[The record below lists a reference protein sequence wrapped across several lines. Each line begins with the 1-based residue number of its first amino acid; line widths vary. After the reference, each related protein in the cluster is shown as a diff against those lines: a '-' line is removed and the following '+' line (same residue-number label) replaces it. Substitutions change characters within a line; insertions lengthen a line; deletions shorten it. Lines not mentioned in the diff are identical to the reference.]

1 MASNRNTQISPASN
15 QLDPLASYYQY
26 KFRYQQIAG
35 AVNGENVDPHLQ
47 AYSLREDDA
56 SDVLWNL
63 GGRLVGDRVEFPAAT
78 EGSFNNFVRSTTQST
93 SGLFSQFLAQGDA
106 LPYEDFVFIDGAGEN
121 SAVTTSLPNKFAAA
135 LLFSSQKIVDELV
148 EGLDNFGQAF
158 PLGQIDPQTYELS
171 ELQEHLRSMP
181 ANREGVRRFIDRL
194 YKHLPEQNRQNLYL
208 RFTRDVEDS
217 GVQRRVNDG
226 TTPDF
231 GIVGRTTVNFLDV
244 IHYQLLGSGLRAR
257 GDQGQYRDDNPE
269 TVTQL
274 YYFRVI
280 QALLPE
286 IPKNLVKQVLT
297 AVTMPKNTCIRYQSD
312 SAFVRTQATYQEWD
326 SDAFTGMAGDYTRPR
341 YNFYVP
347 GYERLIS
354 GSAGEGIPE
363 TALPNSYIR
372 NLYFRQ
378 PNAEYLPQIT
388 AQATLD
394 SKIPVRSTKGLAFYS
409 TYTEAVP
416 TANQNQVDTA
426 AELGSFLLVPSNAGN
441 FLEAYRG
448 IPAPM
453 SIEVAFR
460 RSTWDST
467 AQDMNDRGTSLP
479 ILRLLGECYGSP
491 FLPPADNP
499 NKESQRLVYTSQ
511 FISGENGVQ
520 SMIPATENFEVFD
533 ARSVFRQPS
542 SGSPLDRKFVVLS
555 ENPAGTEVHQRFENG
570 VPLSQTIADKEK
582 SLATA
587 QVMEAKAARNA
598 DRAYTRI
605 LNGEAVPSVAL
616 AYGLTKKTK
625 DDNVI
630 LQTVMF
636 GNGAGSLNTSY
647 YDTQI
652 KYNTEY
658 VYELDEFSLVYSPEY
673 SVGITC
679 PNYPIWLMEQ
689 YLDIGNSGYLEVWTG
704 DTLTPQERSPELL
717 FEMFVKEYPAPK
729 IVRLPVHDRRESE
742 DFPDGGSASGLP
754 GTFYPPTKVM
764 DRPPSP
770 PYLEML
776 PLRGVDSQ
784 IKVHVNTNAGSFIG
798 DNALEAVV
806 IGGRE
811 SEFAELYRY
820 QRGYLNFELPE
831 GFLEFQPEG
840 RGEIRNISLY
850 RTTAIDLDVDKYS
863 DIYKSF
869 NEADPTVTVRR
880 YTTDPSDILEENIG
894 IQELLSYD
902 ITDNILPNVN
912 YFYTCTIEDHHG
924 HVSNPSAIFR
934 VRLVS
939 DKGLMIP
946 EIDSVVPKRRRPQTP
961 TKDLTRYL
969 QIDASNIQSFPYFEM
984 GSDGNIIAAP
994 NIASHLGKSLED
1006 KAFIVR
1012 LTSKDTGRI
1021 FDIKIDFEVK
1031 YGDEEEE
1038 ERDDQPDQQAGGRP
1052 EADPPPVEEQAQDE
1066 EEEQPAP
1073 GELVNDNWDDMQ
1085 DRHNQQQEQQEEEQE
1100 QDGEDE
1106 GDKDY
1111 GPIDWED
1118 L

>member
-78 EGSFNNFVRSTTQST
+78 EASFDSFVRSTTQSFP
-93 SGLFSQFLAQGDA
+93 GLFSQFLAQGDA

-121 SAVTTSLPNKFAAA
+121 SAVTTSLPNKFASA

-158 PLGQIDPQTYELS
+158 PLGQIDPQTYELN
-171 ELQEHLRSMP
+171 ELQEHLRNIPTNSF
-181 ANREGVRRFIDRL
+181 AVRRFIDRL
-194 YKHLPEQNRQNLYL
+194 YRHISDENRTNLYD
-208 RFTRDVEDS
+208 RFSSDIDGS
-217 GVQRRVNDG
+217 GPQRRVIDG
-226 TTPDF
+226 TQQEF
-231 GIVGRTTVNFLDV
+231 GITGRVTENFLDV
-244 IHYQLLGSGLRAR
+244 LQYYIKGGGIIEFSFRTQQQYSG
-257 GDQGQYRDDNPE
+257 DDE
-269 TVTQL
+269 ALVRQL
-274 YYFRVI
+274 YHFRMV

-297 AVTMPKNTCIRYQSD
+297 TVTMPKNTCIRYQSD
-312 SAFVRTQATYQEWD
+312 SAFVRTQHTYKSWD
-326 SDAFTGMAGDYTRPR
+326 SDAFNGMAGDYVRPR
-341 YNFYVP
+341 YSFYVP
-347 GYERLIS
+347 GYEKLIS
-354 GSAGEGIPE
+354 GSVGEGIPE
-363 TALPNSYIR
+363 AALPNSYIR

-394 SKIPVRSTKGLAFYS
+394 SKVVSRSTQGVGFYS
-409 TYTEAVP
+409 DYTRLVP
-416 TANQNQVDTA
+416 TANQNQVNVS
-426 AELGSFLLVPSNAGN
+426 AELGSLLLVPSNAGS
-441 FLEAYRG
+441 FLEERRA

-479 ILRLLGECYGSP
+479 ILRFLGECYGSP
-491 FLPPADNP
+491 FQPPADIP
-499 NKESQRLVYTSQ
+499 SKESQPLVYSSQ
-511 FISGENGVQ
+511 YIVSFGIQTMSPIVQ
-520 SMIPATENFEVFD
+520 NFEVFD
-533 ARSVFRQPS
+533 ARSVFRQPVT
-542 SGSPLDRKFVVLS
+542 GRPLSRKFIVLS
-555 ENPAGTEVHQRFENG
+555 ENPAGAEVHQRFENG
-570 VPLSQTIADKEK
+570 APLQQTFGDREK

-587 QVMEAKAARNA
+587 QIMEAKAARNA

-605 LNGEAVPSVAL
+605 LNGEAMPSVAL

-630 LQTVMF
+630 LQTVMI

-647 YDTQI
+647 FDTQI

-689 YLDIGNSGYLEVWTG
+689 YLNIGRDGYLGVWTG
-704 DTLTPQERSPELL
+704 DTLTQQERTPELL

-742 DFPDGGSASGLP
+742 DLSVGGFNSGFA
-754 GTFYPPTKVM
+754 GTFYPSVKVM

-770 PYLEML
+770 PSLEMF

-798 DNALEAVV
+798 DNALDAVV

-820 QRGYLNFELPE
+820 QKKYLNFELPE
-831 GFLEFQPEG
+831 GSLEFQPEG
-840 RGEIRNISLY
+840 RQEIRNISLY
-850 RTTAIDLDVDKYS
+850 RTTAIDINVDKYN

-880 YTTDPSDILEENIG
+880 YSTDPSEILEENIG
-894 IQELLSYD
+894 IQEVLSYD

-912 YFYTCTIEDHHG
+912 YYYTCTIEDHHG
-924 HVSNPSAIFR
+924 HVSNPGAIFR

-1021 FDIKIDFEVK
+1021 FDIKIGFEIK
-1031 YGDEEEE
+1031 YDGEEDEQDGE
-1038 ERDDQPDQQAGGRP
+1038 PSQQGGGRP
-1052 EADPPPVEEQAQDE
+1052 VADPPPVEEPAQDE
-1066 EEEQPAP
+1066 EENEGPPPA
-1073 GELVNDNWDDMQ
+1073 EDHNDWDDMQ
-1085 DRHNQQQEQQEEEQE
+1085 QQHEEQGEE
-1100 QDGEDE
+1100 QAEEDDE
-1106 GDKDY
+1106 AEDNRDY
-1111 GPIDWED
+1111 GPVDWED

>member
-35 AVNGENVDPHLQ
+35 AVNGENVDPH
-47 AYSLREDDA
+47 EDDA

-93 SGLFSQFLAQGDA
+93 SGLSSQFAAQQNA
-106 LPYEDFVFIDGAGEN
+106 LPYEDFVFFDGAGEN

-148 EGLDNFGQAF
+148 EGVNSRGAF
-158 PLGQIDPQTYELS
+158 EALQLVTDPQIYEPN
-171 ELQEHLRSMP
+171 ELQEHLRNIPTNSF
-181 ANREGVRRFIDRL
+181 AVRRFIDRL
-194 YKHLPEQNRQNLYL
+194 YRHLPEENRTNLYD
-208 RFTRDVEDS
+208 RFS
-217 GVQRRVNDG
+217 GDIDGSGPQRRVKDG
-226 TTPDF
+226 TAPDF
-231 GIVGRTTVNFLDV
+231 GLADRVTENFLDV
-244 IHYQLLGSGLRAR
+244 IHYQLLGLGLRAR
-257 GDQGQYRDDNPE
+257 GDQGQYQDDNPE

-286 IPKNLVKQVLT
+286 IPKVYVKQVLT
-297 AVTMPKNTCIRYQSD
+297 TVTMPKNTCIRYQSD
-312 SAFVRTQATYQEWD
+312 SAFVRTQHTYQEWD

-378 PNAEYLPQIT
+378 PNTEYLPQIT

-409 TYTEAVP
+409 TYAEAVP

-491 FLPPADNP
+491 FQPPAELP
-499 NKESQRLVYTSQ
+499 NKESQRLVYTSK

-520 SMIPATENFEVFD
+520 SMIPTTENFDVFN
-533 ARSVFRQPS
+533 ARSVFRQPF
-542 SGSPLDRKFVVLS
+542 SGAPLDRKFVVLS

-570 VPLSQTIADKEK
+570 VPLRQTIADDEK

-742 DFPDGGSASGLP
+742 DFTYGGSDSGLL

-798 DNALEAVV
+798 DNALEAVA

-820 QRGYLNFELPE
+820 QKEYLNFELPE

-1052 EADPPPVEEQAQDE
+1052 VSDPPPVEEQAQDE
-1066 EEEQPAP
+1066 EEEQPVQP
-1073 GELVNDNWDDMQ
+1073 GHPDWDDMQ
-1085 DRHNQQQEQQEEEQE
+1085 RQHNEQQEQEEEE
-1100 QDGEDE
+1100 EEDDDSINDGIDYE
-1106 GDKDY
+1106 G
-1111 GPIDWED
+1111 

>member
-26 KFRYQQIAG
+26 KFRYRQIAG

-47 AYSLREDDA
+47 VYSLRRDNA

-63 GGRLVGDRVEFPAAT
+63 GGRLLDDQVQFPAAT
-78 EGSFNNFVRSTTQST
+78 EGSFDSFVRSTTQTT
-93 SGLFSQFLAQGDA
+93 SNLFSQYLAQGNA
-106 LPYEDFVFIDGAGEN
+106 LPYEDFVFIDDLI
-121 SAVTTSLPNKFAAA
+121 SDSKITSLPNKFAAA

-148 EGLDNFGQAF
+148 EGVNSRGTFEALQ
-158 PLGQIDPQTYELS
+158 LVTDPQIYEPN
-171 ELQEHLRSMP
+171 ELQEHLRSIP
-181 ANREGVRRFIDRL
+181 TNSLAVRRFIDRL
-194 YKHLPEQNRQNLYL
+194 YRHTPEENRTNLYD
-208 RFTRDVEDS
+208 RFS
-217 GVQRRVNDG
+217 GDIDGSGPQRRVADG

-231 GIVGRTTVNFLDV
+231 GIAGRATQNFLDV
-244 IHYQLLGSGLRAR
+244 VHYQLLVERSRHAA
-257 GDQGQYRDDNPE
+257 DQGQYADDNE
-269 TVTQL
+269 EIVIQL
-274 YYFRVI
+274 YHFRII

-286 IPKNLVKQVLT
+286 IPKNLTKQILT
-297 AVTMPKNTCIRYQSD
+297 AVTMPKNTCVRYQSD
-312 SAFVRTQATYQEWD
+312 SAFVRTQHTYQEWD
-326 SDAFTGMAGDYTRPR
+326 SDAFTGMAGDYIRPR

-363 TALPNSYIR
+363 AALPNSYIR
-372 NLYFRQ
+372 DLYFNQ
-378 PNAEYLPQIT
+378 PNAEYLPQI
-388 AQATLD
+388 AIQATLD
-394 SKIPVRSTKGLAFYS
+394 STIPTRPTKGIEYYS
-409 TYTEAVP
+409 DYTKLVP
-416 TANQNQVDTA
+416 TANQNQVDIS
-426 AELGSFLLVPSNAGN
+426 AELGSFLLVPSNAGG
-441 FLEAYRG
+441 FLTARRG

-460 RSTWDST
+460 RSGWDST

-479 ILRLLGECYGSP
+479 ILRVLGEVYGSP
-491 FLPPADNP
+491 YQSPVQLP
-499 NKESQRLVYTSQ
+499 KRSQPLVYSSQ

-520 SMIPATENFEVFD
+520 SMIPATENFDVFD
-533 ARSVFRQPS
+533 ARSVFRRPFTS
-542 SGSPLDRKFVVLS
+542 TPLSRKFVVLS
-555 ENPAGTEVHQRFENG
+555 ENPAGTEVYQRFENG
-570 VPLSQTIADKEK
+570 IPLRQTIEDDEK

-598 DRAYTRI
+598 DRAYSRI
-605 LNGEAVPSVAL
+605 LNGEAMPSVAL

-630 LQTVMF
+630 LQTVMI

-647 YDTQI
+647 YDTQV

-689 YLDIGNSGYLEVWTG
+689 YLNIGRDGYLEVWTG
-704 DTLTPQERSPELL
+704 DTLTPQEKRPELL

-742 DFPDGGSASGLP
+742 DFTYGGYASGLL

-820 QRGYLNFELPE
+820 QRGYLNFGLPE

-850 RTTAIDLDVDKYS
+850 RTTTIDLNVDKYS

-869 NEADPTVTVRR
+869 NETDPTVTVRR
-880 YTTDPSDILEENIG
+880 YTTDPSEILEENIG
-894 IQELLSYD
+894 IQEVLSYD

-934 VRLVS
+934 IRLVS

-946 EIDSVVPKRRRPQTP
+946 EIDTVLPKRIRNRAP
-961 TKDLTRYL
+961 TKDLTRYI

-984 GSDGNIIAAP
+984 GSTGNIITAP
-994 NIASHLGKSLED
+994 NIASHLGKSLEN
-1006 KAFIVR
+1006 KAFIIR

-1021 FDIKIDFEVK
+1021 FDIKLGFDIK

-1038 ERDDQPDQQAGGRP
+1038 QDVQPDRQDGGIPVP
-1052 EADPPPVEEQAQDE
+1052 EAEAGVEPEAE
-1066 EEEQPAP
+1066 AGVEAEP
-1073 GELVNDNWDDMQ
+1073 GELVHDDWDDMQ
-1085 DRHNQQQEQQEEEQE
+1085 RRHNEQQQEQEQE
-1100 QDGEDE
+1100 DEDE
-1106 GDKDY
+1106 DEEDQ
-1111 GPIDWED
+1111 PRWEENEAPPPD
-1118 L
+1118 ED